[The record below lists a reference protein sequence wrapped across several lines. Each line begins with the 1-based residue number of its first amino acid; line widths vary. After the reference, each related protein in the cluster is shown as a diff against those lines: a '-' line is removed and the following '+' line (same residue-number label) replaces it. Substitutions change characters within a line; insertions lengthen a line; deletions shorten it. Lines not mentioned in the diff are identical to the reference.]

1 MLQTCLPFLTVVAWM
16 LEHLTPAPPHV
27 ATTCTFTFTHPAFP
41 PTPTTTT
48 THPQEGF
55 DHRGAWRTRQH
66 AALLLGLINSFFQ
79 GGLLVHLEH
88 ALQDRDLSVPLHIE
102 ATQKL
107 LASNTT
113 ALNQSF
119 TPF

>member
-1 MLQTCLPFLTVVAWM
+1 MLAYDPLM
-16 LEHLTPAPPHV
+16 HTPSNHA
-27 ATTCTFTFTHPAFP
+27 
-41 PTPTTTT
+41 PTPTPFDTLC
-48 THPQEGF
+48 HPAQEGF

-66 AALLLGLINSFFQ
+66 AALLLGLLNSFFQ